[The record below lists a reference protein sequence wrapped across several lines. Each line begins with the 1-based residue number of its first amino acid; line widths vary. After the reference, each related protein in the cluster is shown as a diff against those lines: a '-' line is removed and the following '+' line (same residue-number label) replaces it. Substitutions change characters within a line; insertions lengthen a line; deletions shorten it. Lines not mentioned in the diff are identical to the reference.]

1 VGVASPGGS
10 ISRLSAQ
17 IYREAAYIAYHFGW
31 GRKEVLEMSHR
42 ERQRWLRE
50 IGRINEEINEAS
62 VRRREE
68 LLRRRE
74 EGAGAGRM

>member
-1 VGVASPGGS
+1 MGVASPGGS
-10 ISRLSAQ
+10 VSRLSAQ

-50 IGRINEEINEAS
+50 IGRINEEVNAAS
-62 VRRREE
+62 RRRGEA
-68 LLRRRE
+68 LLKSRE
-74 EGAGAGRM
+74 ERLEAGRM